1 MNMMNRQPPRPNQ
14 PNANTQATTPQR
26 PVAPAMR
33 AGVPLTRPAQPTPP
47 QVGRGPH
54 PQGRAPGAP
63 IRPNPPSPLDAKIVG
78 AKADE
83 LFMVMRQLCE
93 LLTKENAALKRYR
106 AEEVRALT
114 ERKEQLANLYHAHMA
129 TVSRDPGALKS
140 LDTSKRTTLVQM
152 AARLAELM
160 RDNASMLR
168 ANIRSID
175 TFFQAVNDAVRDR
188 EEKKSA
194 SYSRAGV
201 LNGYASVKRNL
212 AVSYNQTT

>member
-1 MNMMNRQPPRPNQ
+1 MNMMNRQPPRPSQ
-14 PNANTQATTPQR
+14 QKANTQAAPQR
-26 PVAPAMR
+26 PAAPTLR
-33 AGVPLTRPAQPTPP
+33 GGVPLTRPAQPTPA
-47 QVGRGPH
+47 GRAQPIAP
-54 PQGRAPGAP
+54 PQGRVQATPV
-63 IRPNPPSPLDAKIVG
+63 RPNPPRPMDAKTLS

-106 AEEVRALT
+106 AEDVKSLT

-129 TVSRDPGALKS
+129 TVSRDPAALKS

-175 TFFQAVNDAVRDR
+175 TFFQAVNDAVRER

-212 AVSYNQTT
+212 AVSYNTTT